1 VEGCD
6 TFTMPV
12 GLQAAGRIYR
22 KRKWRT
28 DGSVSTTDCLTAWRR
43 HNRNGSFSAVALDR
57 N

>member
-1 VEGCD
+1 VKGCD

-22 KRKWRT
+22 NRKWRT
-28 DGSVSTTDCLTAWRR
+28 NGSVSTTDRLTAGRR
-43 HNRNGSFSAVALDR
+43 HDRKGHFQRVTLDR